1 MDAGQEKSYNLI
13 FLVTRQLGSGGGVI
27 LMKRLCLWIAV
38 LLSVFTL
45 CGCQNK
51 EDPDLYDVDYGG
63 TTYTVDREHGTIT
76 CDGIVYQFEVSSR
89 GGDSVDL
96 DITYPDGSRYYWTM
110 DGSSGGHGGWSDDYD
125 PEASGYVPGDVL
137 WDVLSLESAGQGH
150 SGPSPIL
157 AVVLLALGAFQ
168 ALSPRTAWTLGY
180 GWRFKD
186 AEPSE
191 LALTV
196 NRIVGVLLIFV
207 GIICLLAS
215 L

>member
-1 MDAGQEKSYNLI
+1 M
-13 FLVTRQLGSGGGVI
+13 
-27 LMKRLCLWIAV
+27 

-51 EDPDLYDVDYGG
+51 ESPNLYDVVYNGK
-63 TTYTVDREHGTIT
+63 TYTVNQEQGTII
-76 CDGIVYQFEVSSR
+76 CDGVVYQFEISSR
-89 GGDSVDL
+89 GGNSVDL
-96 DITYPDGSRYYWTM
+96 DITYPDSSRYYWTM
-110 DGSSGGHGGWSDDYD
+110 DGSFGGHGGWSDDYD
-125 PEASGYVPGDVL
+125 PETSGYVPGDVL
-137 WDVLSLESAGQGH
+137 WNVLSLESVGQEH

-157 AVVLLALGAFQ
+157 AVFLLALGAFQ
-168 ALSPRTAWTLGY
+168 TISPRTAWMLGY

-196 NRIVGVLLIFV
+196 NRAVGVLLVFV

>member
-1 MDAGQEKSYNLI
+1 M
-13 FLVTRQLGSGGGVI
+13 
-27 LMKRLCLWIAV
+27 MKRFCLWIAV
-38 LLSVFTL
+38 LLSVFCL
-45 CGCQNK
+45 CGCQSR
-51 EDPDLYDVDYGG
+51 ESPDLYDVEHNRK
-63 TTYTVDREHGTIT
+63 TYTVDRGQGTIT
-76 CDGIVYQFEVSSR
+76 CDGVVYQFEVSDR

-110 DGSSGGHGGWSDDYD
+110 DGNFGHGGWSDDYD

-137 WDVLSLESAGQGH
+137 WDVLSLETASQEH
-150 SGPSPIL
+150 SGPSPVL
-157 AVVLLALGAFQ
+157 AVLLLALGAFQ
-168 ALSPRTAWTLGY
+168 AISPRTAWFLGY

-196 NRIVGVLLIFV
+196 DRIVGVLLISV
-207 GIICLLAS
+207 GLICLLAS